1 MARFRTVSAPGGQ
14 PGGRGRICLRPGS
27 EHPPRGRA
35 WRPVAPGAP
44 VQPHV
49 LDLGFGAS
57 ERGRNPGGRAATE
70 PPSPGDEAPGARS
83 LRGGA
88 SPRSPAGR
96 PPARG
101 GERTLPYPS
110 KPTWLVAA
118 DPVHRRFLQERGAGC
133 SKPKSYRQPCLPGT
147 PPASGGCLKD
157 GNPTARGFK
166 RP

>member
-27 EHPPRGRA
+27 ELPPRGRA

-57 ERGRNPGGRAATE
+57 ERGRTPGGE
-70 PPSPGDEAPGARS
+70 P
-83 LRGGA
+83 
-88 SPRSPAGR
+88 PRSPRAPGTKPRERGPSVEARAPRAR